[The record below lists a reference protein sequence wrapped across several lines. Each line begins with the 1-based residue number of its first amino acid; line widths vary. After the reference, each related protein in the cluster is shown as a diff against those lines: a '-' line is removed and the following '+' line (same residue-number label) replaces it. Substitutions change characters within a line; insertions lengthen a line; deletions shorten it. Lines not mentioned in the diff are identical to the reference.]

1 LQSQRE
7 TSDNVQTLWKWW
19 EEKAVTDKHDASKQ
33 LDLLEEAVPL
43 LSFSNNVIEH
53 LGIKLYRN
61 KTGNVMAEL
70 LANSWDADATQVE
83 ITIHEASADFSLD
96 KIVIADNGCG
106 MNYDHIKDHYLK
118 VGKAKRR
125 KPTERSQKG
134 RTPMGRKGLGKL
146 APFGIARRVDIAT
159 IQEGFLNWFTLNLDD
174 ILKIG
179 EEGGYPPSFHSK
191 AAPIASP
198 VSSSEPEF
206 DKLVDEFR
214 TDTLKK
220 APSEQHGT
228 LICLTGITAN
238 QLPDPEQ
245 TIQDIG
251 RKFTVVLLR
260 DDFCVRVNDQEITE
274 EAALPDFEFRIP
286 ETGSTREN
294 VDGKPVDFWVGFVS
308 SPEWSSDQAGVGVF
322 AHGKSAQAR
331 PFFFNKKGKEVFQR
345 YLYGVVSA
353 DWIDE
358 EKEDLISTDRTSVDW
373 SDERLT
379 SLYDWG
385 QKKVG
390 AWITAYEAFRKER
403 LKNEVTKQADKL
415 RADGR
420 ANNYTKAENAQLDAL
435 VAEATASV
443 GKSKSA
449 IQTREELLI
458 AVSKAWINQ
467 PTRQMLTDLWSKLN
481 KKQVSAEAL
490 TTIVTRLSEHS
501 VPEAMGLALT
511 FAQRAYAL
519 SVLYEL
525 IHENS
530 ETNLQDLIESFPWI
544 LQPRGDLLTS
554 DRTLKTTI
562 EKAADEMKRDEG
574 RIGRT
579 IREMSER
586 ERADFVFLTDPDKQS
601 IQIVEIK
608 GPLVAIG
615 LEEERQLA
623 DYLDFVRAR
632 YSDAHV
638 SGVLIGQIP
647 KTFQAQRR
655 DMTAKTWAELLRECR
670 ASYVDMLASMIEVA
684 DLSPDDSRFGAVR
697 DFGGEETWALLNQMA
712 EKNDV
717 LKKLLEKQAD
727 HDKQS

>member
-1 LQSQRE
+1 M
-7 TSDNVQTLWKWW
+7 
-19 EEKAVTDKHDASKQ
+19 ADKTEDAAQ
-33 LDLLEEAVPL
+33 LDLLDDQPPL

-70 LANSWDADATQVE
+70 LANSWDADATRVS
-83 ITIHEASADFSLD
+83 IDIKKASGEFGQDR
-96 KIVIADNGCG
+96 IVIADNGCG
-106 MNYDHIKDHYLK
+106 MSYDHIKGHYLK

-125 KPTERSQKG
+125 KPNERSKEG

-159 IQEGFLNWFTLNLDD
+159 IQGGSLNWFTLNLDD

-179 EEGGYPPSFHSK
+179 EEGGYPPTFHSVD
-191 AAPIASP
+191 APIELELD
-198 VSSSEPEF
+198 SSQPEF
-206 DKLVDEFR
+206 DKLINGFR
-214 TDTLKK
+214 LQTLAKDQK
-220 APSEQHGT
+220 EHHGT

-238 QLPDPEQ
+238 QLPDPIK
-245 TIQDIG
+245 TIRDIG
-251 RKFTVVLLR
+251 RKFTVVLLLE
-260 DDFCVRVNDQEITE
+260 DFYVEVNGDEITDDV
-274 EAALPDFEFRIP
+274 ALPEFEFRIP
-286 ETGSTREN
+286 ETGSTREL
-294 VDGKPVDFWVGFVS
+294 VDGKPVDYWVGFVG

-322 AHGKSAQAR
+322 AHGKSAQSR

-358 EKEDLISTDRTSVDW
+358 EQEDLISTDRTSVDW
-373 SDERLT
+373 SDERLAP
-379 SLYDWG
+379 LHEWG

-390 AWITAYEAFRKER
+390 TWITAYEAFRKGR
-403 LKNEVTKQADKL
+403 LQKEVAEQADEL

-420 ANNYTKAENAQLDAL
+420 ANNYTKAENTQIDAL

-449 IQTREELLI
+449 VQTREELLI

-467 PTRQMLTDLWSKLN
+467 PTRQMLTDLWKKLSE
-481 KKQVSAEAL
+481 KQVSAEAL
-490 TTIVTRLSEHS
+490 TAIITRLSEHS

-519 SVLYEL
+519 SVLYDL
-525 IHENS
+525 IHQNS

-544 LQPRGDLLTS
+544 LQPRGDLLTA
-554 DRTLKTTI
+554 DQTLKTTV
-562 EKAADEMKRDEG
+562 EKAADALDKKDG

-579 IREMSER
+579 IREMSEK
-586 ERADFVFLTDPDKQS
+586 ERADFVFLTDTDKQS
-601 IQIVEIK
+601 VQIVEIK
-608 GPLVAIG
+608 GPLVTVG

-632 YSDAHV
+632 HPDAHV

-647 KTFQAQRR
+647 KGFEAQRR
-655 DMTAKTWAELLRECR
+655 DMVAKTWAELLRECR
-670 ASYVDMLASMIEVA
+670 ASYVEMLASMIEIA
-684 DLSPDDSRFGAVR
+684 DLSPDDSRFDAVR
-697 DFGGEETWALLNQMA
+697 DFGGEETWTLLTQMA
-712 EKNDV
+712 DKNEALNV
-717 LKKLLEKQAD
+717 LTKNIGLGTTVK
-727 HDKQS
+727 